1 MIIADILNQ
10 SKALSKGETEMKKIC
25 LIASHCLKYALFI
38 WIAAGGCYDL
48 YFNGINDYVDDLSF
62 IIAYFVFCAAF
73 RFLTDRNKEILKS
86 DWGKTAVNVI
96 MIEMFFVVLFSQEH
110 LILSIAVLLGIA
122 LGYLCIYRSVI
133 AESVQENASFRKK
146 QKERLQLFICSFAA
160 LVLIVP
166 SGIGAY
172 EEYIDTALTA
182 DEWSIFV
189 EVFKENSSDNI
200 EESLFEKHRQT
211 LLDIKQWNSMNNKEK
226 TELIYKIGL
235 IELENLGVSE
245 RVGIKIQ
252 AEKIDEYTLG
262 YYQDS
267 QKQIIINEQ
276 HIFYGDVEENI
287 RTISHE
293 AFHAYQHYVVDSFNF
308 DSEFV
313 QNSAYCEDAR
323 IWKDNIDNYI
333 PAELDFEGYQ
343 SQPLEAD
350 ADTYARQRAKEYML
364 AIS

>member
-1 MIIADILNQ
+1 
-10 SKALSKGETEMKKIC
+10 MKNFC

-48 YFNGINDYVDDLSF
+48 YYEGFNGYVDNLCF
-62 IIAYFVFCAAF
+62 IIVYFIFCAAF
-73 RFLTDRNKEILKS
+73 RFLTDRNKEIQKS
-86 DWGKTAVNVI
+86 ELGKTAVNGI
-96 MIEMFFVVLFSQEH
+96 MIEMFFFILFSQNH
-110 LILSIAVLLGIA
+110 FVFSIAILLGIM
-122 LGYLCIYRSVI
+122 LSYVLIRI
-133 AESVQENASFRKK
+133 LFIEESNPEQTCEETRKK
-146 QKERLQLFICSFAA
+146 PKERLQLFICGFAA
-160 LVLIVP
+160 VAMIVP

-172 EEYIDTALTA
+172 EEYFDPMLTA
-182 DEWSIFV
+182 DEWAVFV
-189 EVFKENSSDNI
+189 EMFNESSSNNA

-211 LLDIKQWNSMNNKEK
+211 LLEIEKWDSMSDREK

-235 IELENLGVSE
+235 IELESLGVSDS
-245 RVGIKIQ
+245 VGITIQ
-252 AEKIDEYTLG
+252 ADKIDEYTLG
-262 YYQDS
+262 YYKDS
-267 QKQIIINEQ
+267 KKQIVINEQ
-276 HIFYGDVEENI
+276 HISCGDIEENI

-308 DSEFV
+308 ESEFV

-333 PAELDFEGYQ
+333 SAELDFEGYQ